1 MREIT
6 ACRRIDSGNI
16 SSGNSDK
23 SDALSSASESPR
35 SSSPSNDWSIK
46 FQPLPKRTESTGIW
60 DGYQTKEEFI
70 MMHLR

>member
-1 MREIT
+1 MSETT
-6 ACRRIDSGNI
+6 AYRRIDSGKI
-16 SSGNSDK
+16 SSVNSDIG
-23 SDALSSASESPR
+23 DALPSASESPC

-46 FQPLPKRTESTGIW
+46 FQTLPRKAVSTGIW